1 MLMLSSS
8 REPPLT
14 CFHLIR
20 HGMHG
25 EYGRLLSG
33 RAGMSP
39 LTARGRVQA
48 AGVAAWRGLHAIDAI
63 HASPRR
69 RTVETASIIAQ
80 ALGLEVVI
88 APDLDEVDF
97 GSWNG
102 RSFPELEQDPRW
114 RDWNRSRSTS
124 ATPGGETMGGAVA
137 RTVRHLETVARENT
151 GATILC
157 VTHCDIIRGT
167 IAHYLGLSLDNLLRF
182 EVDPGS
188 ISTILLGSAGGSVTR
203 LNEVPA

>member
-1 MLMLSSS
+1 MRISDWRSDVCSSD
-8 REPPLT
+8 L
-14 CFHLIR
+14 
-20 HGMHG
+20 HG
-25 EYGRLLSG
+25 R
-33 RAGMSP
+33 
-39 LTARGRVQA
+39 
-48 AGVAAWRGLHAIDAI
+48 DAI

-69 RTVETASIIAQ
+69 RTVETASSIAQ

-137 RTVRHLETVARENT
+137 RTVRQLETVPRDTT
-151 GATILC
+151 GPTSLC
-157 VTHCDIIRGT
+157 VPHCDIIRGAT
-167 IAHYLGLSLDNLLRF
+167 ANYIAGRKGVGWG
-182 EVDPGS
+182 ERV
-188 ISTILLGSAGGSVTR
+188 
-203 LNEVPA
+203 